1 MARRDDPPA
10 RAHGDQLSAEWV
22 TFRDLLVAGRSAEAI
37 ALADR
42 IIAES
47 GDPLR
52 VAQALIEK
60 VAGLLNQGGGARPA
74 PLLDRIAELLRQAGH
89 HSPRLSGEYHV
100 LAAYAAF
107 ADGSMSTAVS
117 NLVQA
122 ERVLRGMTEA
132 NQAAVS
138 TWHDMSVTYS
148 AMGFH
153 AKAVEA
159 MRAGRRVC
167 VAAGIAE
174 ANCACLETLVRSA
187 VARDHQAMT
196 EDCVR
201 ELWEVVTFGRTAEP
215 DLTVSDRTYL
225 RYAAARLAVLG
236 QRPAGGEPV
245 PGGTTP
251 DSPDQS
257 FSQVV
262 YLTAVCEAIADDRPD
277 EALRLLGQP
286 AAVGAWLGEAEPH
299 RLRSIAL
306 SRLGDHAGAIE
317 AERAMLR
324 IITRDDGTLRD
335 RYIDSVN
342 ARLDQD
348 RLRQIAQE
356 HADAAMS
363 DPLTGLPN
371 RRRIQAFAAEL
382 AARGADAAVGLIDL
396 DGFKAVN
403 DTHGHSSGDLVL
415 QRIAGLL
422 AQSVRGQDLPARF
435 GGDEFMVILPDTG
448 LAEARE
454 VGGRITAS
462 VVGEDWDALVPGT
475 PVGMSMGWA
484 SLPAGG
490 DLDAVVRAADTE
502 LYREKRALRPA

>member
-1 MARRDDPPA
+1 MARRDDPPT
-10 RAHGDQLSAEWV
+10 RAHGEQLAAEWV
-22 TFRDLLVAGRSAEAI
+22 TFRDLLVAGRSADAI
-37 ALADR
+37 ALADQ
-42 IIAES
+42 IVAES

-52 VAQALIEK
+52 IAQALIEK
-60 VAGLLNQGGGARPA
+60 VAGLLNQGGAARPA
-74 PLLDRIAELLRQAGH
+74 PLLDRIAELLRQAA

-153 AKAVEA
+153 AKAVDA

-187 VARDHQAMT
+187 VARDHQGMT

-201 ELWEVVTFGRTAEP
+201 ELWEVVTFGRAAEP
-215 DLTVSDRTYL
+215 ELTVSDRTYL
-225 RYAAARLAVLG
+225 RYAAARLAALG
-236 QRPAGGEPV
+236 HRPAGGEPV

-251 DSPDQS
+251 DSPDRS

-262 YLTAVCEAIADDRPD
+262 YLTEVCEAIAADRPD
-277 EALRLLGQP
+277 DALRLLGEP
-286 AAVGAWLGEAEPH
+286 AASGSWLGEAEPH
-299 RLRSIAL
+299 RLRSIAM
-306 SRLGDHAGAIE
+306 SRSGDHAGAVQ

-324 IITRDDGTLRD
+324 VITRDDGTLRD

-371 RRRIQAFAAEL
+371 RRRIAAFAAEL
-382 AARGADAAVGLIDL
+382 AARGANAAVGLIDL

-435 GGDEFMVILPDTG
+435 GGDEFMVLLPDTG

-454 VGGRITAS
+454 VGGRITAA
-462 VVGEDWDALVPGT
+462 VVGEDWEALVPGT

-484 SLPAGG
+484 ALPAGG
-490 DLDAVVRAADTE
+490 DLDAVVRAADEE